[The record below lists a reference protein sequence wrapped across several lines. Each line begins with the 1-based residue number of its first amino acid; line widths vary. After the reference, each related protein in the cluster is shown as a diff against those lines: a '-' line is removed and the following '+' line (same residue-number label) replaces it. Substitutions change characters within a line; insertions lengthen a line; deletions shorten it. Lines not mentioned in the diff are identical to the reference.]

1 MKLAKRKRVSM
12 NKTLNTPL
20 NPSSANE
27 DKENRLI
34 FKALHQYK
42 QPLTRRKLS
51 EITSLEIA
59 TLCRLLYNLTNKSK
73 SLKVAK
79 IARCPKTKKL
89 VYHYYF
95 TEGLE
100 NGI

>member
-1 MKLAKRKRVSM
+1 MINSS
-12 NKTLNTPL
+12 TPFKSL
-20 NPSSANE
+20 TANE

-51 EITSLEIA
+51 EVTGLEIA
-59 TLCRLLYNLTNKSK
+59 TLCRALYNLTYKSK
-73 SLKVAK
+73 SLRVAK
-79 IARCPKTKKL
+79 IARCPKTGKL
-89 VYHYYF
+89 VYHYYYF
-95 TEGLE
+95 AKEGAL

>member
-1 MKLAKRKRVSM
+1 MINSS
-12 NKTLNTPL
+12 TPFKSL
-20 NPSSANE
+20 TANE

-51 EITSLEIA
+51 EVTGLEIA
-59 TLCRLLYNLTNKSK
+59 TLCRALYNLTYKSK
-73 SLKVAK
+73 SLRVAK
-79 IARCPKTKKL
+79 IARCPKTGKL

-95 TEGLE
+95 AKEGAL

>member
-1 MKLAKRKRVSM
+1 MINSS
-12 NKTLNTPL
+12 TPFKSL
-20 NPSSANE
+20 TANE

-51 EITSLEIA
+51 EVTGLEIA
-59 TLCRLLYNLTNKSK
+59 TLCRALYNLTYKSK
-73 SLKVAK
+73 SLRVAK
-79 IARCPKTKKL
+79 IARCHRTGKR

-95 TEGLE
+95 VKTGGQ
-100 NGI
+100 ND

>member
-1 MKLAKRKRVSM
+1 MK
-12 NKTLNTPL
+12 NPKTPFK
-20 NPSSANE
+20 SSTANE

-34 FKALHQYK
+34 FKALQKHK
-42 QPLTRRKLS
+42 QPLTRRFISEVTGLELS
-51 EITSLEIA
+51 
-59 TLCRLLYNLTNKSK
+59 TLCRALYNLTYKYK

-79 IARCPKTKKL
+79 IARCPKIGKQ

-95 TEGLE
+95 AKTGGQ